1 MDTVKTELER
11 GSPEYTGGGNSKKKT
26 DLPPKCTM
34 VAGTGSAGAVSGERG
49 EASYIGNVSVV
60 IRSNPHLHYQ

>member
-34 VAGTGSAGAVSGERG
+34 VAGTGSAGAE
-49 EASYIGNVSVV
+49 SVV
-60 IRSNPHLHYQ
+60 REGRPVI